1 MRRIN
6 LQLALFVMAVVSGC
20 GGGDFS
26 NGTTD
31 AGTVGSTSPG
41 SGGGTAKPTF
51 AALVT
56 FGDNLVD
63 VGSYAVGGIQ
73 ALGGGKYTIN
83 GDNTTVNPALNGK
96 NWTEVIASQLKL
108 SKPCAAQT
116 GLDGDAAKGFSIPV
130 ANHGGCLA
138 YAQGGARVSNPV
150 GPGNKQTGSVLGQL
164 TLPVAAQVANHLAAS
179 GGKFK
184 GDEIVFVMAG
194 SADALAE
201 LDKLTAD
208 ATAAGEA
215 AGKAA
220 GDRVARSVFALSLT
234 GQLLKAGL
242 NSVNALRAS
251 DALIAELANPNHTP
265 ASLALVLVAA
275 SSPHPGDPQPVPG
288 GTTPD
293 WPFLI
298 PQMIAT
304 ATADATAAAAP
315 IATSAA
321 AKASA
326 DYADANGARV
336 VAAMTTA
343 ATDLAA
349 LVKNNIV
356 GKGAKYVVVNNLPDL
371 TISPFALSQP
381 SSSQALIKQMVTA
394 FNDGLKADLS
404 GQAGVLLVDVA
415 SVSRAHAADP
425 KSFGL
430 TNATT
435 PACGANALGAVMN
448 SLACN
453 ASNTIGGDVSHFMF
467 ADGVYPTP
475 FEHSL
480 IAKYVADQ
488 MTLKGWL

>member
-1 MRRIN
+1 MRQVN
-6 LQLALFVMAVVSGC
+6 FQLALFVMAVVSGC
-20 GGGDFS
+20 GGGNSS
-26 NGTTD
+26 NTATD
-31 AGTVGSTSPG
+31 AGTVGSTPTA
-41 SGGGTAKPTF
+41 GGTGTAKPTF
-51 AALVT
+51 AAQVT
-56 FGDNLVD
+56 FGDSLVD

-83 GDNTTVNPALNGK
+83 GDNKTVNPTLNGK
-96 NWTEVIASQLKL
+96 TWTEVMASQLKL
-108 SKPCAAQT
+108 PAPCAAQT
-116 GLDGDAAKGFSIPV
+116 GLEGDAAKGLSIPV
-130 ANHGGCLA
+130 TNHGGCFA
-138 YAQGGARVSNPV
+138 YAQGGARVTNPV
-150 GPGNKQTGSVLGQL
+150 GPGNKQTGSRLGQL

-184 GDEIVFVMAG
+184 GDEIVVVMAG
-194 SADALAE
+194 SADALGE

-215 AGKAA
+215 AGKEA

-251 DALIAELANPNHTP
+251 DALVAELAKPNHTS
-265 ASLALVLVAA
+265 ASLALVLVEAA
-275 SSPHPGDPQPVPG
+275 SPHPGDPLPQPG

-293 WPFLI
+293 WPLLV

-315 IATSAA
+315 IAAAAA
-321 AKASA
+321 AKAST
-326 DYADANGARV
+326 DYADANGPRV
-336 VAAMTTA
+336 VAAMSTA
-343 ATDLAA
+343 ATELAA
-349 LVKNNIV
+349 LVKTSIV

-381 SSSQALIKQMVTA
+381 SSSQALIKSMVTA
-394 FNDGLKADLS
+394 FNEGLKAGLS
-404 GQAGVLLVDVA
+404 GQAGVLLIDVA

-430 TNATT
+430 TNITT
-435 PACGANALGAVMN
+435 PACGANVLGAVLN

-467 ADGVYPTP
+467 ADGIYPTP

-480 IAKYVADQ
+480 IAKYVTDQ

>member
-1 MRRIN
+1 
-6 LQLALFVMAVVSGC
+6 MAVVSGC
-20 GGGDFS
+20 GGGDS
-26 NGTTD
+26 STTTTD
-31 AGTVGSTSPG
+31 AGPVGSTPV
-41 SGGGTAKPTF
+41 GGGTAKPTF
-51 AALVT
+51 AAQVT
-56 FGDNLVD
+56 FGDSLVD

-83 GDNTTVNPALNGK
+83 GNNTTVSPALDGK
-96 NWTEVIASQLKL
+96 TWTEVLASQLKL
-108 SKPCAAQT
+108 PAPCAAQT
-116 GLDGDAAKGFSIPV
+116 GLEGDAAKGFSIPV
-130 ANHGGCLA
+130 TNHGGCFA

-150 GPGNKQTGSVLGQL
+150 GPGNRQTGSTLGLL

-184 GDEIVFVMAG
+184 GDEIVVVMAG

-201 LDKLTAD
+201 LDKLKAD

-215 AGKAA
+215 AGKEA

-251 DALIAELANPNHTP
+251 DALIAELAKPDHTP

-275 SSPHPGDPQPVPG
+275 SLPQPGDPQPQPG

-315 IATSAA
+315 IAANAA
-321 AKASA
+321 AKAGA
-326 DYADANGARV
+326 DYADANGPRV
-336 VAAMTTA
+336 VTAMTTA
-343 ATDLAA
+343 AADLAA
-349 LVKNNIV
+349 LVKTSIV

-371 TISPFALSQP
+371 TISPFALAQP
-381 SSSQALIKQMVTA
+381 ASSQDLIKQMVTA
-394 FNDGLKADLS
+394 FNDRLKADLA
-404 GQAGVLLVDVA
+404 GQAGVLLIDVA
-415 SVSRAHAADP
+415 SVSRAHAADS

-430 TNATT
+430 TSVTT
-435 PACGANALGAVMN
+435 PACGANALGAVLN
-448 SLACN
+448 SLVCN

-467 ADGVYPTP
+467 ADGIYPTP

>member
-1 MRRIN
+1 MRRVN

-20 GGGDFS
+20 GGGDS
-26 NGTTD
+26 STTTSD
-31 AGTVGSTSPG
+31 AGTVDSTPPTG
-41 SGGGTAKPTF
+41 GGGTAKPTF
-51 AALVT
+51 AAQVT
-56 FGDNLVD
+56 FGDSLVD

-73 ALGGGKYTIN
+73 ALGGGKYSIN
-83 GDNTTVNPALNGK
+83 GNNTTVNPVLNGK
-96 NWTEVIASQLKL
+96 TWTEVMASQLKL
-108 SKPCAAQT
+108 PAPCAAQT

-130 ANHGGCLA
+130 VNHAGCFT

-164 TLPVAAQVANHLAAS
+164 TLPVAAQVANHLAAA
-179 GGKFK
+179 GGSFK
-184 GDEIVFVMAG
+184 GDDIVIVMAG
-194 SADALAE
+194 SADALGE

-220 GDRVARSVFALSLT
+220 GERVARSVFALSLT

-242 NSVNALRAS
+242 NSANALRAS
-251 DALIAELANPNHTP
+251 DALVAELANPDHTP

-275 SSPHPGDPQPVPG
+275 SLPHPGDPPPQPG
-288 GTTPD
+288 GTTPN

-315 IATSAA
+315 IAASAA
-321 AKASA
+321 AKAGA
-326 DYADANGARV
+326 DYAEANGPRA

-343 ATDLAA
+343 AAELAA
-349 LVKNNIV
+349 LVKTSIV

-371 TISPFALSQP
+371 TITPFALSQP
-381 SSSQALIKQMVTA
+381 ASSQALIKGMVTA
-394 FNDGLKADLS
+394 FNERLKADLS
-404 GQAGVLLVDVA
+404 GQGGVLLVDVA

-430 TNATT
+430 TSITT
-435 PACGANALGAVMN
+435 PACGANALGAAMN

-467 ADGVYPTP
+467 ADGIHPTP
-475 FEHSL
+475 YEHSL

>member
-6 LQLALFVMAVVSGC
+6 LQLALFVTAVVSGC
-20 GGGDFS
+20 GGGNS
-26 NGTTD
+26 GNTATD
-31 AGTVGSTSPG
+31 AGTVGSTPPASG
-41 SGGGTAKPTF
+41 SGTAKPTF
-51 AALVT
+51 AAQVT
-56 FGDNLVD
+56 FGDSLVD
-63 VGSYAVGGIQ
+63 IGSYAVGGIQ

-83 GDNTTVNPALNGK
+83 GDNTTVSPTLNGK
-96 NWTEVIASQLKL
+96 NWTEVMASQLKL
-108 SKPCAAQT
+108 PAPCAAQT
-116 GLDGDAAKGFSIPV
+116 GLEGDAAKGFSIPV
-130 ANHGGCLA
+130 ANHAGCFA

-184 GDEIVFVMAG
+184 GDDIVIVMAG
-194 SADALAE
+194 SADALGE

-215 AGKAA
+215 AGQAA

-234 GQLLKAGL
+234 GQLLMAGL
-242 NSVNALRAS
+242 NSLNALRAA
-251 DALIAELANPNHTP
+251 DALVAELANPDRTP
-265 ASLALVLVAA
+265 ASLVQALVTAA
-275 SSPHPGDPQPVPG
+275 LPRPGDPLPQPG
-288 GTTPD
+288 ATTPD
-293 WPFLI
+293 WPVLI

-315 IATSAA
+315 IAADAA
-321 AKASA
+321 TKASA
-326 DYADANGARV
+326 DYAAANGPRV

-343 ATDLAA
+343 AAELAA
-349 LVKNNIV
+349 LVKTSIV
-356 GKGAKYVVVNNLPDL
+356 GNGAKYVVVNNLPDL

-381 SSSQALIKQMVTA
+381 SSSQALIKLMVTA
-394 FNDGLKADLS
+394 FNDRLKADLS
-404 GQAGVLLVDVA
+404 GQAGVLLIDVA
-415 SVSRAHAADP
+415 SVSHAHAANP
-425 KSFGL
+425 TSFGL
-430 TNATT
+430 TNTTT

-467 ADGVYPTP
+467 ADSIHPTP

-480 IAKYVADQ
+480 IAKYIADQ

>member
-1 MRRIN
+1 MRLIN

-20 GGGDFS
+20 GGGNSS

-51 AALVT
+51 AAQVT

-63 VGSYAVGGIQ
+63 IGSYAVGGIQ

-83 GDNTTVNPALNGK
+83 GDNTTVSPTLTGK
-96 NWTEVIASQLKL
+96 TWTEVIASQLKL

-116 GLDGDAAKGFSIPV
+116 GLDGDAAKGFSVPV
-130 ANHGGCLA
+130 TSHAGCFA
-138 YAQGGARVSNPV
+138 YAQGGARVTDPV
-150 GPGNKQTGSVLGQL
+150 GPGNKQTGSMLGQL
-164 TLPVAAQVANHLAAS
+164 TLPVTAQVANYLAAS
-179 GGKFK
+179 GGTFK
-184 GDEIVFVMAG
+184 GNEIVIVMAG
-194 SADALAE
+194 SADALGE
-201 LDKLTAD
+201 LDKLSAD

-242 NSVNALRAS
+242 NSASALRAS
-251 DALIAELANPNHTP
+251 DALVAELANPNHTP
-265 ASLALVLVAA
+265 ASLALVVVAA
-275 SSPHPGDPQPVPG
+275 SLPHPGDPQPVPG

-326 DYADANGARV
+326 DYAEANGPRV

-343 ATDLAA
+343 ATELAA
-349 LVKNNIV
+349 LVKTNIV

-430 TNATT
+430 TNTTT

-467 ADGVYPTP
+467 ADGMYPTP

>member
-1 MRRIN
+1 MRQIN
-6 LQLALFVMAVVSGC
+6 LQIALFVMAVVSGC
-20 GGGDFS
+20 GGGDS
-26 NGTTD
+26 GTTTTD
-31 AGTVGSTSPG
+31 AGTVGSTPPASG
-41 SGGGTAKPTF
+41 SGTSKPTF
-51 AALVT
+51 AAQVT
-56 FGDNLVD
+56 FGDSLAD
-63 VGSYAVGGIQ
+63 IGSYAVGGVQ

-96 NWTEVIASQLKL
+96 NWTEVMAAQLKL
-108 SKPCAAQT
+108 PAPCAAQT
-116 GLDGDAAKGFSIPV
+116 GLEGEAAKGFSIPV
-130 ANHGGCLA
+130 TNHGGCFA

-150 GPGNKQTGSVLGQL
+150 GPGNKQTGSALGQM

-184 GDEIVFVMAG
+184 GDDIVFVMAG
-194 SADALAE
+194 SADALGE
-201 LDKLTAD
+201 LEKLTAD
-208 ATAAGEA
+208 AAAAGEA

-220 GDRVARSVFALSLT
+220 GDRVSRSVFALSLT

-275 SSPHPGDPQPVPG
+275 SLPHPGDPQPVPG

-293 WPFLI
+293 WPLLI

-304 ATADATAAAAP
+304 ATEDAKAAAAP
-315 IATSAA
+315 IAASAA
-321 AKASA
+321 EKASA
-326 DYADANGARV
+326 DYADANGLRIV
-336 VAAMTTA
+336 TAMSTA
-343 ATDLAA
+343 ATELAA
-349 LVKNNIV
+349 LVKTSIV
-356 GKGAKYVVVNNLPDL
+356 GKGAKYVVVSNLPDL

-394 FNDGLKADLS
+394 FNDRLQADLA
-404 GQAGVLLVDVA
+404 GEAGVLLVDVA
-415 SVSRAHAADP
+415 GASRAHAADP

-430 TNATT
+430 TNITT

-448 SLACN
+448 SLVCN

-475 FEHSL
+475 YEHSL
-480 IAKYVADQ
+480 IAKYVSDQ
-488 MTLKGWL
+488 MALKGWR

>member
-1 MRRIN
+1 MRQVN
-6 LQLALFVMAVVSGC
+6 LQVALLVMAVVSGC
-20 GGGDFS
+20 GGGNSS
-26 NGTTD
+26 NSAVD
-31 AGTVGSTSPG
+31 AGAVGSTPPA
-41 SGGGTAKPTF
+41 GGTGPAKPAF
-51 AALVT
+51 AAQVT
-56 FGDNLVD
+56 FGDSLLD
-63 VGSYAVGGIQ
+63 IGSYAVGGIR

-83 GDNTTVNPALNGK
+83 GDNTTVSPVLNGK
-96 NWTEVIASQLKL
+96 TWTEVMAAQLKL
-108 SKPCAAQT
+108 PTPCAAQT
-116 GLDGDAAKGFSIPV
+116 GLDGDAAKGLSIPV
-130 ANHGGCLA
+130 TNHGGCFG

-150 GPGNKQTGSVLGQL
+150 GPGNKQTGSTLGQL
-164 TLPVAAQVANHLAAS
+164 TLPVTAQVANHLAAS

-184 GDEIVFVMAG
+184 GDEIVIVMAG
-194 SADALAE
+194 SADALGE

-242 NSVNALRAS
+242 NSANALRAS
-251 DALIAELANPNHTP
+251 DALVAELANPNRTQ
-265 ASLALVLVAA
+265 ASLVLALVTAA
-275 SSPHPGDPQPVPG
+275 LPRPGDPQPQPG

-293 WPFLI
+293 WPLLI

-304 ATADATAAAAP
+304 ATSDATDAAAP
-315 IATSAA
+315 IAASAA

-326 DYADANGARV
+326 DYADANGPRAV
-336 VAAMTTA
+336 TAMTTA
-343 ATDLAA
+343 AADLAA
-349 LVKNNIV
+349 LVKTSIV

-381 SSSQALIKQMVTA
+381 SSSQALIKLMVTA
-394 FNDGLKADLS
+394 FNDRLKADLS

-415 SVSRAHAADP
+415 SASRAHAADP

-430 TNATT
+430 TNTT
-435 PACGANALGAVMN
+435 KPACGANALGAVMN
-448 SLACN
+448 SLVCN

>member
-1 MRRIN
+1 MRRVN

-20 GGGDFS
+20 GGGDS
-26 NGTTD
+26 STTTSD
-31 AGTVGSTSPG
+31 AGTVGSTPPTG
-41 SGGGTAKPTF
+41 GGGTAKPTF
-51 AALVT
+51 AAQVT
-56 FGDNLVD
+56 FGDSLVD

-83 GDNTTVNPALNGK
+83 GDNTTVNPVLNGK
-96 NWTEVIASQLKL
+96 TWTEVMASQLKL
-108 SKPCAAQT
+108 PAPCAAQT
-116 GLDGDAAKGFSIPV
+116 GLDGDAAKGLSIPV
-130 ANHGGCLA
+130 VNHAGCLT

-179 GGKFK
+179 GGSFK
-184 GDEIVFVMAG
+184 GNDIVIVMAG
-194 SADALAE
+194 SADALGE

-242 NSVNALRAS
+242 NSANALRAS
-251 DALIAELANPNHTP
+251 DALVAELANPDHTP

-275 SSPHPGDPQPVPG
+275 SLPHPGDPPPQPG
-288 GTTPD
+288 GTTPN

-315 IATSAA
+315 IAASAA
-321 AKASA
+321 AKAGA
-326 DYADANGARV
+326 DYAEANGPRA

-343 ATDLAA
+343 AAELAA
-349 LVKNNIV
+349 LVKTSIV

-381 SSSQALIKQMVTA
+381 ASSQALIKGMVTA
-394 FNDGLKADLS
+394 FNERLKADLS

-415 SVSRAHAADP
+415 SASRAQAADP

-430 TNATT
+430 TSITT
-435 PACGANALGAVMN
+435 PACGANALGAAMN

-467 ADGVYPTP
+467 ADGIHPTP
-475 FEHSL
+475 YEHSL

>member
-1 MRRIN
+1 MRQIN
-6 LQLALFVMAVVSGC
+6 LSLALFVMAVVSGC
-20 GGGDFS
+20 GGGDSS
-26 NGTTD
+26 NTTTD
-31 AGTVGSTSPG
+31 AGSVGSTPG
-41 SGGGTAKPTF
+41 GSGTAKPTF
-51 AALVT
+51 AAQVT
-56 FGDNLVD
+56 FGDSLVD

-83 GDNTTVNPALNGK
+83 GNNTTVSPALDGK
-96 NWTEVIASQLKL
+96 NWTEVLASQLKL
-108 SKPCAAQT
+108 PAPCAAQT
-116 GLDGDAAKGFSIPV
+116 GLEGDAAKGFSIPV
-130 ANHGGCLA
+130 TNHGGCFA
-138 YAQGGARVSNPV
+138 YAQGGARVNNPV
-150 GPGNKQTGSVLGQL
+150 GPGNKQTGSALGLL

-184 GDEIVFVMAG
+184 GDEIVVVMAG

-201 LDKLTAD
+201 LDKLKAD

-215 AGKAA
+215 AGKEA

-265 ASLALVLVAA
+265 DSLALVLVAA
-275 SSPHPGDPQPVPG
+275 SLPHPGDPQPQPG

-304 ATADATAAAAP
+304 ATADAKAAAAP
-315 IATSAA
+315 IAASAA
-321 AKASA
+321 AKAGA
-326 DYADANGARV
+326 DYADANGPRV
-336 VAAMTTA
+336 VAAMTSA
-343 ATDLAA
+343 AADLAA
-349 LVKNNIV
+349 LVKTSIV

-371 TISPFALSQP
+371 TISPFALAQP
-381 SSSQALIKQMVTA
+381 ASSQALIKTMVTA
-394 FNDGLKADLS
+394 FNDRLKADLA
-404 GQAGVLLVDVA
+404 GQAGILLIDVA
-415 SVSRAHAADP
+415 SVSRAHAADS

-430 TNATT
+430 TSVTT
-435 PACGANALGAVMN
+435 PACGANALGAVLN

-467 ADGVYPTP
+467 ADGIYPTP